1 MHGAAAAPMDPRA
14 HLTQSI
20 AEADAELTA
29 LKDEEAAF
37 RRAVTAYEQR
47 VDNVP
52 KRQEEYEALSRDYTT
67 TKERYETLLKR
78 FEEAQL
84 AERLEQGRDV
94 EQLRIL
100 DPAIPP
106 REPAAPGRIRLL
118 AIGLFLAVG
127 LAVGAAMG
135 AEKFDT
141 AFHDIDELRAYVGV
155 PTLYSIPVIVTAT
168 ETRRHRRRMML
179 ATATVLVA
187 LALIVAGSRHVATGN
202 DQIVRLT
209 SRGHV

>member
-1 MHGAAAAPMDPRA
+1 KLKQQLADLRRQFTDEYPDVVRVRTQVAALERQTAEDGASAEMHGAAAAPMDPRA

-67 TKERYETLLKR
+67 TKERYDTLLKR

-106 REPAAPGRIRLL
+106 
-118 AIGLFLAVG
+118 
-127 LAVGAAMG
+127 
-135 AEKFDT
+135 
-141 AFHDIDELRAYVGV
+141 
-155 PTLYSIPVIVTAT
+155 
-168 ETRRHRRRMML
+168 
-179 ATATVLVA
+179 
-187 LALIVAGSRHVATGN
+187 
-202 DQIVRLT
+202 
-209 SRGHV
+209 